1 MKFDLLCT
9 VISLLHCMGVHVL
22 ALYYYLFF
30 SYLVS
35 ECYVQRNDV
44 LCRLKCITGGWGNTT
59 YVTLSKL
66 FTHEIIR
73 AQTYSIYNQYTLHK
87 ARMTATLL
95 CSRITWTI
103 ISLYSMKRWLVG

>member
-1 MKFDLLCT
+1 MKFDQLCT
-9 VISLLHCMGVHVL
+9 VISLLHYTGMHVL
-22 ALYYYLFF
+22 ALYYFF

-59 YVTLSKL
+59 YVTLAKL

-87 ARMTATLL
+87 AGMTATLL
-95 CSRITWTI
+95 RSRNSHGQLCFSI
-103 ISLYSMKRWLVG
+103 R